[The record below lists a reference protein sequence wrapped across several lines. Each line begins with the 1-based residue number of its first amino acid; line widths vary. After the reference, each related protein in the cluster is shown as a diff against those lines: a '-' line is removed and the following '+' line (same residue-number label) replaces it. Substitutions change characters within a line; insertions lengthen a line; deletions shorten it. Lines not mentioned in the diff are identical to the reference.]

1 MLGRTREVIAQI
13 PGCSFQSCCPW
24 MRRQIASY
32 HDCSHAAPQLHP
44 SILLPPLPLLIRPD
58 QVFVQRAQ
66 CTYTPCRLLFKRLT
80 PPSLA
85 LLCNVDVSPN
95 WFIVLLLHRKKKVGS
110 YHWLLNY
117 LERSEERFLEQTRRD
132 RALKAALLQDIQR
145 MDQTGSTCVGLKGR
159 SPFWD
164 GGCYRNE
171 DGKIW
176 LPTFFMQTATA
187 ARFFFSFC

>member
-1 MLGRTREVIAQI
+1 MLGRTRGVIAQI

-32 HDCSHAAPQLHP
+32 HDCSHAALQLHP

-66 CTYTPCRLLFKRLT
+66 CTNTICRLFKLLA

-85 LLCNVDVSPN
+85 LLCNVDVSPVSLFCFYTGKRR
-95 WFIVLLLHRKKKVGS
+95 WDCTTDLI
-110 YHWLLNY
+110 NY
-117 LERSEERFLEQTRRD
+117 LEGSEERFLEQTRRD

-145 MDQTGSTCVGLKGR
+145 MDETGSACVGLKR
-159 SPFWD
+159 CSPFWD

-171 DGKIW
+171 DGKI
-176 LPTFFMQTATA
+176 
-187 ARFFFSFC
+187 